1 MPTFKVGDKVR
12 VNWGSFSG
20 PNGVWDGEVVTAPR
34 NDIGGLYVVTA
45 DGCGEPTIEL
55 SGRKCRYATVN
66 QMCWSPKKQAQP
78 EKALPDRDPY
88 ARAPDGMTGGPSGLK
103 WL

>member
-12 VNWGSFSG
+12 VDWGATNS
-20 PNGVWDGEVVTAPR
+20 PVWDGEVVAAPK
-34 NDIGGLYVVTA
+34 DDSGMYVVTA
-45 DGCGEPTIEL
+45 DGCGAPTVEL
-55 SGRKCRYATVN
+55 SGRKCRCATVN
-66 QMCWSPKKQAQP
+66 QMCWSPKRQAQP
-78 EKALPDRDPY
+78 EKALPGRDPY